1 MLSDEEQLN
10 VEDDDEEEAEI
21 DISSDPVAM
30 THAHSGSLG
39 NPLHP
44 LMYSHAVSMATA
56 NQLHYTAAAALQQR
70 NHRDNA
76 DVISKDKTKNDV
88 TLGDH
93 RFLRDSERNSPR
105 SPSSVQ
111 SGQTGSQ
118 KRPGSPTS
126 QQHQSHT
133 NTTIKGQNP
142 LDSQPKKARLEFSL
156 PPTHPANHIERWQL
170 TATGHV

>member
-1 MLSDEEQLN
+1 M
-10 VEDDDEEEAEI
+10 EDDDEEEAEI

-30 THAHSGSLG
+30 THAHSGTLG

-76 DVISKDKTKNDV
+76 DVITKDKTKSDV

-111 SGQTGSQ
+111 NGQTESQ
-118 KRPGSPTS
+118 KRPGGPTS

-133 NTTIKGQNP
+133 TTIKGQIP

-156 PPTHPANHIERWQL
+156 PPTHPASHIERWQL